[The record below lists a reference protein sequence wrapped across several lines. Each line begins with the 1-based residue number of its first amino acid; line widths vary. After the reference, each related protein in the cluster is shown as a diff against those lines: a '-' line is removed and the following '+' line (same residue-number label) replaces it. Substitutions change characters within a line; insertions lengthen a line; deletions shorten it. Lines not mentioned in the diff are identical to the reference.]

1 MKSTNAVNISMNVQD
16 IADATD
22 YGLTITGITSSS
34 GILYYE
40 IPVFRARY
48 KVSYST
54 ICRSIE
60 RVRERRD
67 ARNYFVKVGGKNYVS
82 CGIITNRKKHT
93 AHFENEQYR
102 QWLQCYHWDLK
113 CTVRYEDRYAAFS
126 AKKKMDKLF
135 DKLKRKYYDKA
146 LVFVYATEPNPSGNH
161 GYHNHFLVGYQDDL
175 VYSDVKSFIEN
186 YLRAGKEENRARTE
200 VEPYRFEEDYIGYIV
215 SKIEETPDGWDFL
228 TSNFIS

>member
-102 QWLQCYHWDLK
+102 QWLQ
-113 CTVRYEDRYAAFS
+113 
-126 AKKKMDKLF
+126 
-135 DKLKRKYYDKA
+135 YYDKA